1 VAAVN
6 GNDLIFDFHKAKV
19 DYLPKIYLNSSFLF
33 QVMLSDVGS
42 IINQI
47 MQGSFRSIL
56 CDPKYNERAQGNET
70 FEVRLRKFHGD
81 KALSAFN
88 VNQLQK
94 W

>member
-1 VAAVN
+1 
-6 GNDLIFDFHKAKV
+6 
-19 DYLPKIYLNSSFLF
+19 
-33 QVMLSDVGS
+33 MLSDVGS

-70 FEVRLRKFHGD
+70 FEVGESQARRQGGAGGAAAPPGKNWTSEKISPLVPCMV
-81 KALSAFN
+81 A
-88 VNQLQK
+88 